1 MNDEPR
7 ITRLQEWNR
16 SKAEAATRL
25 IRCEPY
31 CTRRNPMK
39 ELIST
44 VSGISAY
51 ETDRSY

>member
-1 MNDEPR
+1 M
-7 ITRLQEWNR
+7 TNR
-16 SKAEAATRL
+16 ELHGSRNGSKAEAATRL

-44 VSGISAY
+44 ALTMGALKVEEGMVG
-51 ETDRSY
+51 